1 MDGGNLKTEAALKLA
16 AIFEH
21 HEWAKMYAK
30 FAEVAKEEGFLE
42 LAKEFEGVAR
52 IERYHEQRFRELLQN
67 VETDHVFKKDQPVVW
82 ICRNCGNHV
91 YGEEAPE
98 HCPVCG
104 YPQSYFQLPCHNY

>member
-1 MDGGNLKTEAALKLA
+1 MDGGNLNTEEALKLA

-30 FAEVAKEEGFLE
+30 FAEVAKEEGSLE
-42 LAKEFEGVAR
+42 LAKEFEGVAK

-91 YGEEAPE
+91 YGEEAPD